1 MNPNLDSIAAR
12 LEAAFGN
19 GDAAFEAAITEVKTL
34 PAAQV
39 IELATRFTA
48 PARSKKQAIEK
59 LAKRHR
65 WDTFDKNRRAAVHKA
80 G

>member
-1 MNPNLDSIAAR
+1 MNVNLDSIAAR

-19 GDAAFEAAITEVKTL
+19 SDAFEAAIAEVKTL

-39 IELATRFTA
+39 IELATRFAA
-48 PARSKKQAIEK
+48 PARTKKRAIEK
-59 LAKRHR
+59 LARRHR